1 MPIDPQE
8 TGGNIYIY
16 IYILLILE
24 SELNNFSFQKFL
36 MLDSGS
42 FWRHIS
48 VN

>member
-8 TGGNIYIY
+8 IGGNIYIY
-16 IYILLILE
+16 IYIVE

>member
-8 TGGNIYIY
+8 IGGNIYIY
-16 IYILLILE
+16 IYIYFVE

>member
-8 TGGNIYIY
+8 IGGNIYIY
-16 IYILLILE
+16 IVE